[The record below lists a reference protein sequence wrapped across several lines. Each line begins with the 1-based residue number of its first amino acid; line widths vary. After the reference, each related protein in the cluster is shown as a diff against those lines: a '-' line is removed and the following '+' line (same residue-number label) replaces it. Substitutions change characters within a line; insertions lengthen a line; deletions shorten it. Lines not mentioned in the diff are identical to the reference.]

1 MRFRKLAAVMILS
14 ALVLVGCATGSS
26 ESNSDET
33 QVVYYAKVYNPDGT
47 LLAEGNCMKPN
58 DGNRASYQNDIVC
71 IEIDGV
77 TYKTSYNNI
86 VVMSWRE

>member
-1 MRFRKLAAVMILS
+1 MRFRKLAAVMVLS
-14 ALVLVGCATGSS
+14 ALVLAGCATGSS
-26 ESNSDET
+26 ESNSDKT
-33 QVVYYAKVYNPDGT
+33 QAVYYAKIYNPDGT
-47 LLAEGNCMKPN
+47 LLTEGNCTKPN

>member
-1 MRFRKLAAVMILS
+1 MRFRKLAAVMVLS

-26 ESNSDET
+26 ESNSDKT
-33 QVVYYAKVYNPDGT
+33 QAVYYAKVYNPDGT